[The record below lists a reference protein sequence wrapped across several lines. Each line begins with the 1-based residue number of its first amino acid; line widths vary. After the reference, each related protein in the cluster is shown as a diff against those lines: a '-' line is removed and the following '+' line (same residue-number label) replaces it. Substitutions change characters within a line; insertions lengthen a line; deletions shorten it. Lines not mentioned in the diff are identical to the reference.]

1 MPTLVL
7 VGRYDFYTPVA
18 LSEQLVQGIPLA
30 TLSVIED
37 AGHMPNLDQP
47 EAFNSA
53 VSSWLDGLWT
63 T

>member
-37 AGHMPNLDQP
+37 AGHMPNLEQP

-53 VSSWLDGLWT
+53 VSAWLNGL
-63 T
+63 